1 MRMYA
6 SRNMDGMNRLRGF
19 RLRVGM
25 TQAELAEAIGTTQ
38 SHVSEYESGRRR
50 LAAMPAL
57 QFTRLTTV
65 LDVSP
70 PLLLEDDVDR
80 PYPDLRD
87 RLHDARADVARLR
100 RLYAAE
106 PDEDTL
112 HRLIDAEIA
121 LGWAQRDWEAEV
133 RRATFK
139 DPRPGH
145 GPTRRTRG

>member
-19 RLRVGM
+19 RLAAGL

-65 LDVSP
+65 LDASP
-70 PLLLEDDVDR
+70 SLLLDDVDR
-80 PYPDLRD
+80 PYPDLHD
-87 RLHDARADVARLR
+87 RLRDARADVARLR
-100 RLYAAE
+100 RLYTDE
-106 PDEDTL
+106 PDDDTL
-112 HRLIDAEIA
+112 RRLVDAEIA
-121 LGWAQRDWEAEV
+121 LGCAQRDWEAEA

-145 GPTRRTRG
+145 GPKRRTRG

>member
-1 MRMYA
+1 MRVYA

-19 RLRVGM
+19 RLRAGM

-65 LDVSP
+65 LDASP
-70 PLLLEDDVDR
+70 SLLLEDDVER
-80 PYPDLRD
+80 TYPDLQDDLR
-87 RLHDARADVARLR
+87 DARADVDRLR

-106 PDEDTL
+106 PDDDTL
-112 HRLIDAEIA
+112 QELVDAEIR
-121 LGWAQRDWEAEV
+121 LGWAQHDWEAEA

-139 DPRPGH
+139 DPRPER
-145 GPTRRTRG
+145 GPKRRRRG